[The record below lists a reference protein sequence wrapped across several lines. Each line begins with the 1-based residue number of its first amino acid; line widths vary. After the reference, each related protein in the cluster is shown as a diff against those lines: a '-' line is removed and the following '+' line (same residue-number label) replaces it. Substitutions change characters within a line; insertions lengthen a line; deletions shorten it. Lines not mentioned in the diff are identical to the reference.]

1 MADRPWYLDVEPRKP
16 TAAEVA
22 VLERI
27 LAEELPGVER
37 LRMQLDALTVRPSCG
52 CGCPSIALIHPD
64 GPQHPD
70 SNTKAGP
77 LPVDVTIL
85 PEGDEPPGGIIV
97 FVTDSGYLVDLEVY
111 SHGDT
116 IREMP
121 AVERLLVEPLT
132 D

>member
-1 MADRPWYLDVEPRKP
+1 MSDRPWYLDVEPRKP

-27 LAEELPGVER
+27 LAEELPGAER
-37 LRMQLDALTVRPSCG
+37 LRMQLVDLTVRPSCG

-70 SNTKAGP
+70 SNTKAVQ

-85 PEGDEPPGGIIV
+85 PEGDAPSGGMIV
-97 FVTDSGYLVDLEVY
+97 HVSDDGYLVDLEVY

-121 AVERLLVEPLT
+121 PIERLLVEPVAR
-132 D
+132 

>member
-1 MADRPWYLDVEPRKP
+1 MADRPWYLDAEPRKP

-27 LAEELPGVER
+27 LAEDVPGVEG
-37 LRMQLDALTVRPSCG
+37 LRRQVADLSVRPSCG

-70 SNTKAGP
+70 SSTKAGP
-77 LPVDVTIL
+77 LPIDVTIL
-85 PEGDEPPGGIIV
+85 AEGDEPPGGMIV
-97 FVTDSGYLVDLEVY
+97 FVTDDCYLVDLEVY
-111 SHGDT
+111 SLGDA
-116 IREMP
+116 IRQMP
-121 AVERLLVEPLT
+121 PIERLLVEPLA